1 MIHPSISSDAAA
13 HAESLLR
20 EARRRAAT
28 ETLTA
33 FYQAIDATGLLS
45 GLVDAQ
51 SGEYAE
57 AVEIGETAGLDGYA
71 AACAIAAL
79 RHTKSVRACITLLQG
94 DWYRSA
100 VRTLA
105 LAVAIQQHTG
115 GIAKEA
121 LDAAKGHRGYCQTA
135 QESDILNDWFKQA
148 CTKCPEGDTSEAD
161 VLAAMAAI
169 AAEGGWA
176 L

>member
-13 HAESLLR
+13 HAECLLT

-33 FYQAIDATGLLS
+33 FYQAIDATGLLA
-45 GLVDAQ
+45 GLIDAQ

-57 AVEIGETAGLDGYA
+57 ATGIGEAAGLDGYA

-79 RHTKSVRACITLLQG
+79 RHTKSVRACITLLQSE
-94 DWYRSA
+94 WYRSA

-115 GIAKEA
+115 GLAKEA
-121 LDAAKGHRGYCQTA
+121 LAAAKGHRGYCKTA
-135 QESDILNDWFKQA
+135 QESDILNEWFKQA
-148 CTKCPEGDTSEAD
+148 CVKCPEGDASEAD
-161 VLAAMAAI
+161 VLAEMAAI
-169 AAEGGWA
+169 AAENGWA